1 VVAGLYEARATQGA
15 LSDSHLLAEIAR
27 TRPLS
32 VVMGERIADLRAW
45 AADRT
50 VKAD

>member
-1 VVAGLYEARATQGA
+1 MQ
-15 LSDSHLLAEIAR
+15 R

-32 VVMGERIADLRAW
+32 VVMAEKLNALRAW

-50 VKAD
+50 VQAN